1 MGTKDTGRTL
11 ETTTLSLELVERIVE
26 LDGASLTELTEVTD
40 LAKSTVYNHLTT
52 LSEYGYVVNEHNQY
66 YLGVKFCHLGQYVK
80 NQKPIYRLAEDAV
93 SRLADEAELDA
104 DFAVEEH
111 GRIVSLYGDLAAD
124 TASHFLTDGRSF
136 YVHSTASGRAILA
149 EYSDDR
155 VHSIIDRWGLPQ
167 ETEQSTTTREELFAE
182 LAMVRERGYAISHE
196 ESIPGLWSI
205 SMAVTDP
212 QGGVC
217 GALSLSCPIYLVDQR
232 MEQMVIEILRRHVET
247 FEDEIEQSYT
257 AERPSDANTESR

>member
-1 MGTKDTGRTL
+1 MGPKDTERTL
-11 ETTTLSLELVERIVE
+11 KTTTISLELLERIVE

-52 LSEYGYVVNEHNQY
+52 LSEYGYVVNDSNRY
-66 YLGVKFCHLGQYVK
+66 YLGVKFCHFGQYVK
-80 NQKPIYRLAEDAV
+80 NQTEIYRLAGDAV

-111 GRIVSLYGDLAAD
+111 GRIVSFYGELRSA

-149 EYSDDR
+149 EYSNEHIHD
-155 VHSIIDRWGLPQ
+155 IIDRWGLPQ
-167 ETEQSTTTREELFAE
+167 ETEQSPTTREELFSA
-182 LAMVRERGYAISHE
+182 LATVRERGYAISRE

-205 SMAVTDP
+205 SMPVKDP
-212 QGGVC
+212 NETVH
-217 GALSLSCPIYLVDQR
+217 GALSLSCPIYLVDDR
-232 MEQMVIEILRRHVET
+232 METRTAEILRKHVET
-247 FEDEIEQSYT
+247 FEEEIEQSYT
-257 AERPSDANTESR
+257 NERR

>member
-1 MGTKDTGRTL
+1 MGSKDTGRTL
-11 ETTTLSLELVERIVE
+11 ETTKLSLELLERIVE

-52 LSEYGYVVNEHNQY
+52 LSEHGYVVNESNQY

-80 NQKPIYRLAEDAV
+80 NQKSIYRLAEDAV

-111 GRIVSLYGDLAAD
+111 GRIVSLYGDLTAD
-124 TASHFLTDGRSF
+124 TTSHFLTDGRSF
-136 YVHSTASGRAILA
+136 YVHNTASGRAIIA
-149 EYSDDR
+149 EYSDEH
-155 VHSIIDRWGLPQ
+155 VHTIIDRWGLPQ

-182 LAMVRERGYAISHE
+182 LATVRERGYAISHE

-205 SMAVTDP
+205 SMAATEPPGD
-212 QGGVC
+212 VC
-217 GALSLSCPIYLVDQR
+217 GALSLSCPIYLVDHR
-232 MEQMVIEILRRHVET
+232 MESTLVEILQRHVER
-247 FEDEIEQSYT
+247 FEEEIEQTYT
-257 AERPSDANTESR
+257 AERSTNSHTDSQ